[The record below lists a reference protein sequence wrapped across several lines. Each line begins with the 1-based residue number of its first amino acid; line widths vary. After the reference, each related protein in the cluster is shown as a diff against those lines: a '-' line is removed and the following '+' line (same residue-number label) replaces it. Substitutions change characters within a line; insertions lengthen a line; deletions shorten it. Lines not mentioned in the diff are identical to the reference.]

1 MPPSSPRLIY
11 TWLGYFS
18 AVGAALLA
26 AAAKPGEHYEKLLHD
41 LPAAWLCWVILCI
54 YYIGKRYLLHG
65 RFFDGDGL
73 RGRDLTS
80 FARLWAASIAV
91 VAFIFASSFSGEAS
105 WLLVWKHDLSNPP
118 NPHLPSNSLGIIITA

>member
-11 TWLGYFS
+11 TWLGYLS

-26 AAAKPGEHYEKLLHD
+26 AAAKPGEHPEKLLHD
-41 LPAAWLCWVILCI
+41 LPASWLCWAILCI

-65 RFFDGDGL
+65 RFFDEDGL

-80 FARLWAASIAV
+80 LARLWAVSIAL
-91 VAFIFASSFSGEAS
+91 VAFIFASSSREAS
-105 WLLVWKHDLSNPP
+105 WLLVWKNDLSPP
-118 NPHLPSNSLGIIITA
+118 FFGTPVDLPP